1 MCRQIDGCKNNVSEF
16 IQGTKGSWKGSS
28 GGDMEIVDLKGN
40 VVWKYDKAAEEANF
54 KQTNPYVLEL
64 VNWINHIRSGKPIE
78 QASLTA
84 ISNMAAI
91 MGRDSAYT
99 GQEITWDAMVAS
111 PQDLTPADLTLTG
124 KMNMS
129 GYVVPVPGK
138 PREERK
144 R

>member
-1 MCRQIDGCKNNVSEF
+1 
-16 IQGTKGSWKGSS
+16 
-28 GGDMEIVDLKGN
+28 MEIVDLKGN